1 MFLGCLLSD
10 LGGAQPGARESR
22 PPQPSAQRRGHRP
35 GHRTSSRFQ
44 VSHCAAARTPRGSWD
59 LDTLFHS
66 GIGRAEGLGTKI
78 TRSPLFLVQSV
89 HSDALLMTCFYL
101 FFQRTESM

>member
-59 LDTLFHS
+59 LDTLFHPVGS
-66 GIGRAEGLGTKI
+66 EGQKVWALRLLALPSSSFRAFT
-78 TRSPLFLVQSV
+78 VM
-89 HSDALLMTCFYL
+89 HC
-101 FFQRTESM
+101 